1 MSKKP
6 NKNQRR
12 KHRRM
17 PPQEGTLLLP
27 SKPLPR
33 EAYERAADAALA
45 GNHDSAR
52 QSYETI
58 LPTTDIALGALVC
71 NDLAVLAAVAGD
83 YDRARARLGEALD
96 RDPWCGPAL
105 ANRAFLDAERQSIPT
120 GERTTEAM
128 TVWPDLS
135 KSVVASQPP
144 IKVVILS
151 FLFNWPSTGGGIVHT
166 VELGKFLAGAG
177 YSVRHIYA
185 HYAPWGIGEV
195 RDPVPFPS
203 VPLEFDRAGWTRE
216 AIQDRYRAAVESFD
230 PDYAIITDSWNI
242 KPLLAEAVFRYPYI
256 LRQQAMECL
265 CPLNNVRLLPEPD
278 GRARQCPLHQ
288 LATPSEC
295 ARCVQ
300 ERGHFSG
307 DLHKAERALSGV
319 GTEGYHER
327 LLRAFRGAEAV
338 LLVNPLTEAM
348 VGPYCRETRVVTAGM
363 DPARF
368 PWPLPVPPSSDG
380 RVRILFAGLVDEWM
394 KGFRVLHEACRILWE
409 NRQDFELVA
418 TADPPGPR
426 APFTRFVGWQS
437 QESLPAYLYAAD
449 ILVVPTVAQEA
460 LGRTAVEAMA
470 AGRPVVASRLGGL
483 PFTVAD
489 GATGLQ
495 FEPGDARDLA
505 SKLEALL
512 DDPALRER
520 LGLAGRK
527 RFEEHYAWPVIIER
541 HYRSLLCRRR
551 ERRG

>member
-1 MSKKP
+1 MKDERLPERRP
-6 NKNQRR
+6 NA
-12 KHRRM
+12 
-17 PPQEGTLLLP
+17 PEGTALH
-27 SKPLPR
+27 PLTPR
-33 EAYERAADAALA
+33 EAYERAAAAAVGDRDAA
-45 GNHDSAR
+45 R
-52 QSYETI
+52 RSYESI
-58 LPTTDIALGALVC
+58 LPTADAALGALVC
-71 NDLAVLAAVAGD
+71 NDLAVLAALAGE
-83 YDRARARLGEALD
+83 YGGARARLGEALGLD
-96 RDPWCGPAL
+96 ARCGPAL
-105 ANRAFLDAERQSIPT
+105 ANLAFLDAEIPAAPVRGPAPGAGT
-120 GERTTEAM
+120 DP
-128 TVWPDLS
+128 PDPE
-135 KSVVASQPP
+135 PP

-177 YSVRHIYA
+177 YSVRHLYA
-185 HYAPWGIGEV
+185 RFAPWGVGEV

-203 VPLEFDRAGWTRE
+203 VPLEFDQAGWTRE
-216 AIQDRYRAAVESFD
+216 AIRDRYRAAVEAFD
-230 PDYAIITDSWNI
+230 PDYVIITDSWNV
-242 KPLLAEAVFRYPYI
+242 KPLLAEAVSHYPYI

-265 CPLNNVRLLPEPD
+265 CPLNNVRLLPEPG

-288 LATPSEC
+288 FATPAEC
-295 ARCVQ
+295 ARCVRG
-300 ERGHFSG
+300 RGHSSG
-307 DLHKAERALSGV
+307 DLHKAERALGGV

-327 LLRAFRGAEAV
+327 LLRAFRGAEVV

-368 PWPLPVPPSSDG
+368 PWPPPAPPTPDG

-394 KGFRVLHEACRILWE
+394 KGFRVLEDACRILWE
-409 NRQDFELVA
+409 GRRDFELVA

-437 QESLPAYLYAAD
+437 QESLPAQLYAAD

-489 GATGLQ
+489 GATGLL

-505 SKLEALL
+505 SKLGALL
-512 DDPALRER
+512 DDPALRGR
-520 LGLAGRK
+520 LGLAGRR
-527 RFEEHYAWPVIIER
+527 RFEEHYAWPVIIEK
-541 HYRSLLCRRR
+541 HYRPLLCRRR
-551 ERRG
+551 GRRA